1 MNEDELKYFRD
12 NWKPDYDKFTYSGW
26 KLLEKFLPTDTIL
39 DIGCGYNL
47 FKEHLGDQVY
57 GIDPANDCADEVVSW
72 EDFTPKKDFN
82 VYLCLGSLNFG
93 TYEQVNSQVQ
103 KLAGTTHKGDRI
115 YWRQN
120 PGTADHPWKGVEQVN
135 FFHWTEQHNID
146 FCAKYNYR
154 LAELKQDS
162 GDRIYAEWQKI

>member
-72 EDFTPKKDFN
+72 EDFTPKKTST
-82 VYLCLGSLNFG
+82 C
-93 TYEQVNSQVQ
+93 
-103 KLAGTTHKGDRI
+103 I
-115 YWRQN
+115 Y
-120 PGTADHPWKGVEQVN
+120 V
-135 FFHWTEQHNID
+135 
-146 FCAKYNYR
+146 
-154 LAELKQDS
+154 
-162 GDRIYAEWQKI
+162 